1 MFDLYDITNE
11 ESLYL
16 KSFFLSLFL
25 IVMSKISMIRPGLP
39 TPFPS
44 VVFFSAELKVT
55 VIPPF
60 AGVAVVNM
68 TAVKAVVGAK
78 VVTIIHGVVVG
89 LSVGVVTVEE
99 LVCAGVCVL

>member
-1 MFDLYDITNE
+1 
-11 ESLYL
+11 
-16 KSFFLSLFL
+16 
-25 IVMSKISMIRPGLP
+25 
-39 TPFPS
+39 
-44 VVFFSAELKVT
+44 
-55 VIPPF
+55 
-60 AGVAVVNM
+60 M